1 MNKHILRTLISVLF
15 LVIAVKIIWQDDY
28 ISLVKKISF
37 MDIAITI
44 LLSFL
49 VVTPKGFSLGY
60 MINTQ
65 DGAKLNIIDLLT
77 LPFMMNF
84 WGFFIPING
93 GILYSIFFLK
103 SKYKVKA
110 TDSTAITIYIQ
121 MIVFILIGF
130 LGLCYMA
137 VKQRFGLFS
146 TALCLL
152 LLFSPLFLKW
162 ANTLF
167 QMCSFKDS
175 GILSKIQSLVSSVV
189 SNAVLPLRNIQ
200 TTSVIGTLSLSRIL
214 FRAVRYYWI
223 SLIFGFEI
231 PFATVLILTLV
242 IELSMITLRF
252 SLGNL
257 GVTELLSGGV
267 MSLLGQTTQEGIIIA
282 LFCRFIHLL

>member
-200 TTSVIGTLSLSRIL
+200 TTSVIGTLSLS
-214 FRAVRYYWI
+214 
-223 SLIFGFEI
+223 
-231 PFATVLILTLV
+231 
-242 IELSMITLRF
+242 
-252 SLGNL
+252 
-257 GVTELLSGGV
+257 
-267 MSLLGQTTQEGIIIA
+267 
-282 LFCRFIHLL
+282 